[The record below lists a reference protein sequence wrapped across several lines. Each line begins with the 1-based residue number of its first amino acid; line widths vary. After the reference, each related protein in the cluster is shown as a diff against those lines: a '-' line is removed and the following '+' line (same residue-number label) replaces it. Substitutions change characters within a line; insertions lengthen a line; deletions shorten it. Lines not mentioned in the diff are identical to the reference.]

1 MRQTS
6 TLIPQS
12 DAARF
17 GARSNTAASLT
28 GRMRTAVVA
37 LTVAVSLV
45 GPTGQA
51 FAAGPTQAG
60 AAPLTNLAHLDFL
73 TEQVAV
79 RDTPSHSTYRL
90 DTEPE
95 VGVLWV
101 YADARDGGTFQRV
114 GGGAYDAASDTYGQG
129 AYDADDI
136 ARAAVVYLRQW
147 RATGDAAA
155 REQAYQQLRGLTYL
169 QTLTGSKAGEV
180 VLWMQPDGT
189 LNPSATPAELPDPSD
204 SDASYWLARTLWA
217 LGEGYAAFKD
227 VDSGFAAFLKSR
239 MDLAVTALRRDV
251 LVRYGSYQTI
261 HGEKVPNWLI
271 VDGADASSEAVLGL
285 AAYVTATGDRA
296 ARTALTQL
304 ADGIA
309 KMSEGSTTTWPYRA
323 ILPWALSRSDWH
335 AWGANMP
342 TALAVASAAVGNG
355 RYLAQAV
362 GDAAG
367 FTPQLLTSTGPVNG
381 LLPTPGDATQI
392 AYGADARVQSLVA
405 VGETARRP
413 GIVALAGIA
422 AGWFFGQNAAGV
434 PVYDPAT
441 GVTFDG
447 VSAEGVVNRNSGAES
462 TIHGLLTM
470 QVLDAHPELAATARA
485 SASVQQRDGLQVLEA
500 ETASLTGGAVVT
512 TPEQAWTGESLWS
525 GSKYVSAPAGSTIA
539 WNLPAATQ
547 PRLVQP
553 VVGLTN
559 GSRAR
564 STVLAGRIRLGTV
577 RYGDVGAQGNAPSPI
592 ELLPIDL
599 RRGVDARRTTVSLQ
613 TTCGT
618 GLVDALMVMPEVAT
632 LLSGGDGHATAL
644 LTSKSTARERRSVA
658 LAGSGVTTVSSYDRS
673 GRLVRR
679 STSTATD
686 PWVLIEPGGFT
697 IATR

>member
-1 MRQTS
+1 M
-6 TLIPQS
+6 
-12 DAARF
+12 AAA
-17 GARSNTAASLT
+17 GA
-28 GRMRTAVVA
+28 A
-37 LTVAVSLV
+37 LTVTLSLV
-45 GPTGQA
+45 GPAGWALGRTDSAAATTPQTG
-51 FAAGPTQAG
+51 T
-60 AAPLTNLAHLDFL
+60 LTNLAHLDFL
-73 TEQVAV
+73 TDRVAV
-79 RDTPSHSTYRL
+79 ANTASHSTYRL
-90 DTEPE
+90 ADDPE

-114 GGGAYDAASDTYGQG
+114 GGGEYTPADNPGEPGTYGQG

-147 RATGDAAA
+147 RATGDEDA
-155 REQAYQQLRGLTYL
+155 RDEAYQQLRGLTYL

-189 LNPSATPAELPDPSD
+189 LNPSPTPVELPDPSD

-227 VDSGFAAFLKSR
+227 ADPAFAEFLRAR

-251 LVRYGSYQTI
+251 LVRYGTYQTI

-285 AAYVTATGDRA
+285 AAYVTASGNRA
-296 ARTALTQL
+296 ARTALAQL
-304 ADGIA
+304 SAGIA
-309 KMSEGSTTTWPYRA
+309 KMADGSVTTWPYQA

-342 TALAVASAAVGNG
+342 AALAAASTALRDPRLLRPA
-355 RYLAQAV
+355 L

-392 AYGADARVQSLVA
+392 AYGADARVQALVA
-405 VGETARRP
+405 VGRAAQRP
-413 GIVALAGIA
+413 GLLTVAGIA

-441 GVTFDG
+441 GVTRDG
-447 VSAEGVVNRNSGAES
+447 ISPEGKVNANSGAES

-470 QVLDAHPELAATARA
+470 QVLDAHPDIAAVAKA
-485 SASVQQRDGLQVLEA
+485 SASIRSRDGLQVLEA
-500 ETASLTGGAVVT
+500 EDAGLTGGAMVIK
-512 TPEQAWTGESLWS
+512 PEPAWTGESLWS
-525 GSKYVSAPAGSTIA
+525 GGRYVSAPAGSSVS
-539 WNLPAATQ
+539 WSLPAASQ

-553 VVGLTN
+553 VVGLTD
-559 GSRAR
+559 GSTAR
-564 STVLAGRIRLGTV
+564 GTVLAGRTRLGTV
-577 RYGDVGAQGNAPSPI
+577 RFGDVGAQGNAPSPI

-599 RRGVDARRTTVSLQ
+599 RRAVGTRDTSVTLQ
-613 TTCGT
+613 TSRST

-632 LLSGGDGHATAL
+632 LLSGGDGHTTAL
-644 LTSKSTARERRSVA
+644 LTSKSGTQERRSVA
-658 LAGSGVTTVSSYDRS
+658 LGGSGTAIVSSYDRS
-673 GRLVRR
+673 GRLVHR
-679 STSTATD
+679 STSAAAA
-686 PWVLIEPGGFT
+686 PWVAVEAGGFT
-697 IATR
+697 VVTR